1 MCDFGIVIIFKEVVV
16 WECLL
21 EGVVNDIVVSVNLR

>member
-16 WECLL
+16 WECLF